1 VLKAGA
7 NLIVSP
13 NVNADGIVMAVAG
26 GAVSLLVVMTPSE
39 RFAALDAGASG
50 LKMFPG
56 SVQCNAGIVAI
67 EVQKNIVRF
76 VAFYYS
82 LVEVKTGALGTF

>member
-1 VLKAGA
+1 M
-7 NLIVSP
+7 IVSP

-50 LKMFPG
+50 LKMIPG

-67 EVQKNIVRF
+67 EVQKI
-76 VAFYYS
+76 
-82 LVEVKTGALGTF
+82 LLGLLLFTLA

>member
-13 NVNADGIVMAVAG
+13 NVNADAIVMAVAG

-50 LKMFPG
+50 LKCSPAVCSAMLASSP
-56 SVQCNAGIVAI
+56 SKCKKI
-67 EVQKNIVRF
+67 
-76 VAFYYS
+76 
-82 LVEVKTGALGTF
+82 LLGLLLFNLA